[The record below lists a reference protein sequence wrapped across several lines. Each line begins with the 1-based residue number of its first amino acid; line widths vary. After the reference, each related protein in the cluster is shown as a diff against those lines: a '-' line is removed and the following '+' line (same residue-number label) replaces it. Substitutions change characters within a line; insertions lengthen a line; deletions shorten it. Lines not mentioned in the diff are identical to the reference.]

1 MEKILDED
9 YYDLMIDNILLPSYD
24 TGNNVTNINERHSLL
39 HVLARQVNIC
49 DLGANPYHRFPSL
62 FTLTASIRPQVSG
75 VNQIQRN
82 PALALYGTGVIVG
95 IIDTGI
101 DYQHP
106 AFRHND
112 GSTRIVSIWDQT
124 IQTGTPPET
133 FTYGSEY
140 SRELINLAL
149 ISAEPLSIVPSEDTN
164 GHGTAIASIVAG
176 KGDSAQSFTGVATEA
191 EYVVVKLKEAKSN
204 LRQIS
209 FVPENA
215 VCYQESDVMLG
226 ARYLLSAAR
235 KLNRSLAMCVALG
248 TSQGGHDEHGATTG
262 YLDYLTHRPQ
272 ICVSVSAGN
281 EGNNGRHYY
290 GNIAVP
296 TNDTLFE
303 LKVGSA
309 DKLFAMEIWPYA
321 PSRLTIEVT
330 SPSGESTPLVYPG
343 INTCERFNFVYN
355 QGTLWI
361 NNITFEEE
369 TGEQL
374 ILLRFQNPFA
384 GIWSFKLQNLE
395 NESFSFHSWLPSGD
409 LLSRETYF
417 LQSNPST
424 TITSPGN
431 AIRPLTVT
439 AYNQSNDSI
448 WIDSGRGYTRTNQVK
463 PDVAA
468 PGFEIPCAV
477 PGGRYATLTG
487 TGASTAYASGITA
500 MLLEWAVVRGNYTS
514 ITGTD
519 ISSLI
524 TRGAYRQPN
533 TTYPNNIW
541 GYGQIDINGVFERLA
556 NL

>member
-1 MEKILDED
+1 MEKILDEN
-9 YYDLMIDNILLPSYD
+9 YYDLMIDNVLLPNYD
-24 TGNNVTNINERHSLL
+24 TGNNITNINERHSLL
-39 HVLARQVNIC
+39 HVLANQVNIC
-49 DLGANPYHRFPSL
+49 DLGTNPYHRFPSI
-62 FTLTASIRPQVSG
+62 FTLTASINSQVSG
-75 VNQIQRN
+75 VQQIQRN
-82 PALALYGTGVIVG
+82 PSLALYGTGVIVG

-112 GSTRIVSIWDQT
+112 GSTRIVSMWDQT
-124 IQTGTPPET
+124 VQTGTPPET
-133 FTYGSEY
+133 FSYGSEY

-149 ISAEPLSIVPSEDTN
+149 ISAEPLTVVPSEDTN
-164 GHGTAIASIVAG
+164 GHGTAIASIIAG
-176 KGDSAQSFTGVATEA
+176 KTDNVQNFSGVATEA
-191 EYVVVKLKEAKSN
+191 EYVVVKLKEAKLN
-204 LRQIS
+204 LREIS

-226 ARYLLSAAR
+226 ARYLFSVAR
-235 KLNRSLAMCVALG
+235 KLNRPLAICVALG

-272 ICVSVSAGN
+272 ICVSISGGN
-281 EGNNGRHYY
+281 EGNSGRHYY

-296 TNDTLFE
+296 TSDTLFE
-303 LKVGSA
+303 LKVGSE

-355 QGTLWI
+355 QGSLWI

-374 ILLRFQNPFA
+374 ILLRFQNPFT
-384 GIWSFKLQNLE
+384 GIWSFKLHNLE
-395 NESFSFHSWLPSGD
+395 NEPFSFHSWLPSGD
-409 LLSRETYF
+409 LISRETYF

-468 PGFEIPCAV
+468 PGYELPCAV

-487 TGASTAYASGITA
+487 TGASAAYACGITS
-500 MLLEWAVVRGNYTS
+500 MLLEWAVIRGNYTS

-519 ISSLI
+519 ISRLL
-524 TRGAYRQPN
+524 TRSAYRDPN